1 MKSSHRRFFMQG
13 FLLAVLLLF
22 SMETVEAIPLES
34 WSNKINGQ
42 SRFMILGEFSG
53 AAVLDRETGLVW
65 ERDPTA
71 IGSSGQEDAGIDS
84 WAVAAFKCIRKA
96 VGGRKG
102 WRLPAVHELA
112 SLVDVSVSAN
122 EVRLPP
128 GHPFQN
134 IGQDFYWT
142 ATTYAVEPSRAWVVR
157 FLGGGVV
164 TEDKP
169 TAHPFWCV
177 RGGSAGLDAY

>member
-1 MKSSHRRFFMQG
+1 MRRLINAPSWLA
-13 FLLAVLLLF
+13 LLVFVLGVHPVHA
-22 SMETVEAIPLES
+22 SQLES
-34 WSNKINGQ
+34 WDNKMDGSN
-42 SRFMILGEFSG
+42 RFKVLGEFGG

-71 IGSSGQEDAGIDS
+71 IGSSGQDDAGVDS

-122 EVRLPP
+122 EVRLPL

-134 IGQDFYWT
+134 IGLDFYWT
-142 ATTYAVEPSRAWVVR
+142 ATTYAVNAERAWVVR

-169 TAHPFWCV
+169 AAHPFWCV
-177 RGGSAGLDAY
+177 RAQGGLEAY